1 MENISISIIIDKR
14 RAKKDGTYPVKLRVF
29 CPNPRTQKL
38 YSTNTNLLDSDFE
51 KVWHSSRPKAEWKEV
66 KRNLMKIE
74 ARAIEIAE
82 KINPFNFTD
91 FEFKFNGKS
100 SNSTNAFHHFEQM
113 VLKLK
118 NNKQY
123 GNATNYEVTANSLK
137 KYLQSISNQSPE
149 TLSFH
154 TITPD
159 WLQGYENY
167 MIKELERSYTTVS
180 IYLRTLRAIFNEAI
194 SEKVISRE
202 YYPFGKK
209 KFTIPKSKGVKK
221 ALTKDQLKVLFNAKP
236 VNEYQEKARDFW
248 FFSFV
253 CNGINVKDILMLRNK
268 DLEADSFSFYRA
280 KTITTRKGDLQRVT
294 VLLNDFS
301 KNVIRKYRSKLDNP
315 NAYVFPIL
323 DATNSELSNHIAIK
337 NFTRFINQHI
347 KKLAADNDLPTEIS
361 TYWARHSFATKAI
374 RDGASMEF
382 VGEALNHSDT
392 QTTKN
397 YFAGFTTDVKREFA
411 ENILNFD

>member
-1 MENISISIIIDKR
+1 MENISISIILDKR
-14 RAKKDGTYPVKLRVF
+14 RAKKDGNYPVKLRVF

-38 YSTNTNLLDSDFE
+38 YATNIDLTDSDFE
-51 KVWHSSRPKAEWKEV
+51 KVWHSNRPRAEWKEV
-66 KRNLMKIE
+66 KRKLLKVE
-74 ARAIEIAE
+74 AKAVEVAGNIT
-82 KINPFNFTD
+82 PFNFTD

-100 SNSTNAFHHFEQM
+100 SNSTNVFHHFDQM
-113 VLKLK
+113 VVKLK
-118 NNKQY
+118 KNKQY

-137 KYLQSISNQSPE
+137 KFIKSTSRKSGDS
-149 TLSFH
+149 LSFH
-154 TITPD
+154 SITPE
-159 WLQGYENY
+159 WLQDYENH
-167 MIKELERSYTTVS
+167 MIRDLGRSYTTVS

-194 SEKVISRE
+194 SDKVISRE

-253 CNGINVKDILMLRNK
+253 CNGMNVKDILMLRNK

-280 KTITTRKGDLQRVT
+280 KTITTRKGDLQRVA

-301 KNVIRKYRSKLDNP
+301 KSVIKKYRSTLESP

-323 DATNSELSNHIAIK
+323 NATNSELSNHIAVK

-347 KKLAADNDLPTEIS
+347 KKLAADNGLPSEIS

>member
-38 YSTNTNLLDSDFE
+38 YATNIDLTDSDFE
-51 KVWHSSRPKAEWKEV
+51 KVWYSNRPRAEWKEI
-66 KRNLMKIE
+66 KRKLQKIE
-74 ARAIEIAE
+74 ARATEIAE
-82 KINPFNFTD
+82 NITPFNFTD

-100 SNSTNAFHHFEQM
+100 SNSTNIFHHFDQTVE
-113 VLKLK
+113 KLRK
-118 NNKQY
+118 NKQF
-123 GNATNYEVTANSLK
+123 GNASNYEVTAKSLK
-137 KYLQSISNQSPE
+137 KYLKKNSNKSPD
-149 TLSFH
+149 TLSFYS
-154 TITPD
+154 ITPD

-167 MIKELERSYTTVS
+167 MIRELERSYTTVS
-180 IYLRTLRAIFNEAI
+180 IYLRTLRAVFNEAI
-194 SEKVISRE
+194 SDKIISRD

-221 ALTKDQLKVLFNAKP
+221 ALTKEQLKILFNAKP
-236 VNEYQEKARDFW
+236 ANEYQEKARDFW

-253 CNGINVKDILMLRNK
+253 CNGMNVKDILMLRNK
-268 DLEADSFSFYRA
+268 DFEADSFSFYRA

-294 VLLNDFS
+294 VLLTDFS
-301 KNVIRKYRSKLDNP
+301 KNVIKKYRSTLESP

-323 DATNSELSNHIAIK
+323 DATDSELTNHRAVK

-347 KKLAADNDLPTEIS
+347 KKLAVDNGLPSDIS
-361 TYWARHSFATKAI
+361 SYWARHSFATKAI

-382 VGEALNHSDT
+382 VGEALNHQDT